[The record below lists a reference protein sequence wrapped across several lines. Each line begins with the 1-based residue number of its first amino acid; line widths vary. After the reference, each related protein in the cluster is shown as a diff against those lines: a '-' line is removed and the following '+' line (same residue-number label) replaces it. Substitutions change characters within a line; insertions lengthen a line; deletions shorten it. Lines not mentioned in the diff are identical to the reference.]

1 MPADEKQSSVI
12 QDTEAWKEGYAAGR
26 RDLAASENPHPR
38 GSLRSLSW
46 RSGWVNG
53 QKKCLKVVR

>member
-1 MPADEKQSSVI
+1 MPSDEKLISVI

-26 RDLAASENPHPR
+26 RNLSKSENPHQL
-38 GSLRSLSW
+38 GSLKSLSW
-46 RSGWVNG
+46 HSGWVRG